1 MSNGYTE
8 DSIAVFS
15 ENNIK
20 SVSSPWDNE
29 SLNKFKVSTT
39 YSIDKLKELL
49 PEETL
54 TPQEEREIKKI
65 SQELN
70 YQKLNS
76 LLKNKR
82 R

>member
-1 MSNGYTE
+1 M
-8 DSIAVFS
+8 
-15 ENNIK
+15 
-20 SVSSPWDNE
+20 
-29 SLNKFKVSTT
+29 NKLEKMQEFNKEIS
-39 YSIDKLKELL
+39 DKLKELL

-54 TPQEEREIKKI
+54 TPQEEKEIKKI
-65 SQELN
+65 SQELS